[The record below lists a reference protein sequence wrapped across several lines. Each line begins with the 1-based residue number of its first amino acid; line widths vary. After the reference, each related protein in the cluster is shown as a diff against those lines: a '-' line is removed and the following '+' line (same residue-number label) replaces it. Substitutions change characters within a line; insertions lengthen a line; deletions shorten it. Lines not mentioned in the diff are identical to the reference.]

1 MPVASWFTE
10 PNERAA
16 VALTLGCALAAV
28 GCGGSDATADE
39 GAPRGWQDRFIYQ
52 ILVDRFE
59 DGDPSN
65 NVRAGVEVEPDDLS
79 RHQGGDWAGVTQRL
93 DYVKRLGAGAIWIS
107 PIVRNVDR
115 TESEDGYHGYWA
127 EDFTEVNPRYG
138 TLDELQELVRQAHAR
153 DLRVIID
160 VVTNHAGRV
169 FNYDLD
175 GDGQLDEG
183 EVEPPYRS
191 QAYDVPLLWGATR
204 PNLYRNGERWELGA
218 AEYRR
223 RGFGGYVGEG
233 RIYGDFGTGLRDLD
247 TENQE
252 VFDALLETYVR
263 WVELT
268 DVDGFRIDAVPHI
281 EDSYWAEFCRRLR
294 TELAARGKRDFM
306 LLGEVFEQQAAQ
318 LARFTGE
325 DELDSVF
332 DFPFKFSFIDQVV
345 LGGAAPASARA
356 ALVENREIL
365 DGPPQALGTGLSL
378 WKGRVGFADNHD
390 VPRIRS
396 LLDDPF
402 ATDLVMTAV
411 FTLDAIPAVYY
422 GTEQDFDGAGNHS
435 RRERL
440 WDSGFSE
447 DGATFRHIQQ
457 LAALRQRHEALRR
470 GELTLAFASETGAR
484 EADEGDASD
493 ESAGLVAWER
503 HTAGERLLVVLSTR
517 AGGSAS
523 ATFRTGFPE
532 GTQLRDQLGSGDTSV
547 VGATGSVRVE
557 LPPRSSRIFA
567 R

>member
-28 GCGGSDATADE
+28 GCGGSDASADE

-65 NVRAGVEVEPDDLS
+65 NVRAGVGVEPDDLS
-79 RHQGGDWAGVTQRL
+79 RHQGGDWVGVTQRL

-115 TESEDGYHGYWA
+115 TETEDGYHGYWA

-191 QAYDVPLLWGATR
+191 QPYDVPLLWGATR

-233 RIYGDFGTGLRDLD
+233 RVYGDFGTGLRDLD

-345 LGGAAPASARA
+345 LGGRRAGERSSSFGRKSRDLGRSAAGARHWTFFVERSSWLCGQSRRA
-356 ALVENREIL
+356 AHSFAPRRPVCDR
-365 DGPPQALGTGLSL
+365 LG
-378 WKGRVGFADNHD
+378 D
-390 VPRIRS
+390 
-396 LLDDPF
+396 
-402 ATDLVMTAV
+402 
-411 FTLDAIPAVYY
+411 
-422 GTEQDFDGAGNHS
+422 
-435 RRERL
+435 
-440 WDSGFSE
+440 DSGLHARRDSGCLLRN
-447 DGATFRHIQQ
+447 GAR
-457 LAALRQRHEALRR
+457 LRR
-470 GELTLAFASETGAR
+470 GWQPQSPGAPLGQR
-484 EADEGDASD
+484 VQRRRSHVPAHSAAGGAAPTPRGAAPRRAHARVRQRDG
-493 ESAGLVAWER
+493 SAGGR
-503 HTAGERLLVVLSTR
+503 RR
-517 AGGSAS
+517 
-523 ATFRTGFPE
+523 RRP
-532 GTQLRDQLGSGDTSV
+532 
-547 VGATGSVRVE
+547 
-557 LPPRSSRIFA
+557 
-567 R
+567 